1 MLTVMDHRPNRNC
14 GGYCRREF
22 LRIGGLGLGGLALP
36 GWLAARAG
44 ASQQQGFVRDKAVV
58 LLFLAGGPPQH
69 ETFDPK
75 MSAPSEIRST
85 TGEIATS
92 LPGLTFGSDFPKL
105 AQRAHRLAVVRSYG
119 SDNGGHSYDS
129 TVTASNPLK
138 AAASAIY
145 ARLAGTNHPETGMP
159 SNAFVLPEAVQ
170 PGLKFGRIGGTGD
183 QRSMVTPGTLG
194 ALYEAFNPAG
204 GSALTDSMELRI
216 SPNRFADR
224 RSLLGQLDTL
234 RRQADATGII
244 EKTDYHQQQAFDI
257 VTRGLGKAFDLSQ
270 EDPRT
275 LERYDT
281 RHVFKLAEWQ
291 KYANLGRATN
301 LLGHQMLM
309 ARRLVEAGCGFVT
322 VSDCGWDMHADG
334 SSAPAM
340 TAMGPLG
347 GQVDHAVTA
356 FLDDVEHRGLSDRIL
371 LIITGEMGRNP
382 VLNAKG
388 GREHW
393 GALTPLVFAG
403 GGLNM
408 GQVIGQSDRRG
419 GEAAT
424 ERYTPKHLLGT
435 IMHTLFDIGQLRLDS
450 SVPNDLAQVVTDSKR
465 IDALFA

>member
-1 MLTVMDHRPNRNC
+1 MLTLMDHRPNRNC
-14 GGYCRREF
+14 GGHCRREF
-22 LRIGGLGLGGLALP
+22 LRIGGLGFGGLALP
-36 GWLAARAG
+36 HWLAARAG
-44 ASQQQGFVRDKAVV
+44 ASRQKGFVRDKAVV

-85 TGEIATS
+85 TGEVPTL
-92 LPGLTFGSDFPKL
+92 LPGLTFGSDFPKM
-105 AQRAHRLAVVRSYG
+105 AQRAHRLAVVRCFG
-119 SDNGGHSYDS
+119 SDNGGHEYGS

-138 AAASAIY
+138 AAASSIY
-145 ARLAGTNHPETGMP
+145 ARLAENNHPETGMP

-170 PGLKFGRIGGTGD
+170 PGLKLGRAGGTGD
-183 QRSMVTPGTLG
+183 QRGMVTPGTLG
-194 ALYEAFNPAG
+194 PGYEAFNPAG
-204 GSALTDSMELRI
+204 GSALIELLKLRI

-224 RSLLGQLDTL
+224 RSLLRQLDTL
-234 RRQADATGII
+234 RRRADSTRVI
-244 EKTDYHQQQAFDI
+244 EKADYHQQQAFDLI
-257 VTRGLGKAFDLSQ
+257 TRGLAKAFDLSQ
-270 EDPRT
+270 EDRRT

-281 RHVFKLAEWQ
+281 RHVFKLADWQ
-291 KYANLGRATN
+291 KYANLKRSTN

-340 TAMGPLG
+340 TAMAPLG
-347 GQVDHAVTA
+347 GQVDHAVSA
-356 FLDDVEHRGLSDRIL
+356 FLDDVEQRGLSDRIL

-393 GALTPLVFAG
+393 GSLTPLVFAG

-408 GQVIGQSDRRG
+408 GQVIGRSDRRG

-450 SVPNDLAQVVTDSKR
+450 SIPNDLAQIVVDSKR
-465 IDALFA
+465 IGALF

>member
-1 MLTVMDHRPNRNC
+1 
-14 GGYCRREF
+14 
-22 LRIGGLGLGGLALP
+22 
-36 GWLAARAG
+36 LAAPAD
-44 ASQQQGFVRDKAVV
+44 ASQQPGFVRDKAVV

-85 TGEIATS
+85 TGEVPTS
-92 LPGLTFGSDFPKL
+92 LPGLTFGSDFPKM
-105 AQRAHRLAVVRSYG
+105 AQRAHRMAVVRSYG
-119 SDNGGHSYDS
+119 TNNGGHEYGS

-145 ARLAGTNHPETGMP
+145 ARLAGNNHPETGML

-170 PGLKFGRIGGTGD
+170 PGLKLGGAGGTGP
-183 QRSMVTPGTLG
+183 QRGMVTPGTLG
-194 ALYEAFNPAG
+194 RVYEAFNPAG
-204 GSALTDSMELRI
+204 GSELTESMKLRI
-216 SPNRFADR
+216 SQKRFTDR
-224 RSLLGQLDTL
+224 RSLLRQFDTL
-234 RRQADATGII
+234 RRRVDASGLIENAD
-244 EKTDYHQQQAFDI
+244 YYQQQAFDVI
-257 VTRGLGKAFDLSQ
+257 TRGLVAKAFDLSQ

-281 RHVFKLAEWQ
+281 RHAFKLAEWQ
-291 KYANLGRATN
+291 KYANLKRSTN

-347 GQVDHAVTA
+347 GQVDHAVSA
-356 FLDDVEHRGLSDRIL
+356 FLDDVEQRGLSDRIL

-393 GALTPLVFAG
+393 GSLTPLVFAG

-408 GQVIGQSDRRG
+408 GQVIGRSDRRG

-424 ERYTPKHLLGT
+424 DQYTPKHLLGT
-435 IMHTLFDIGQLRLDS
+435 IMHTLFDVGRVRLDS
-450 SVPNDLAQVVTDSKR
+450 SIPNELAQVVTDSKR